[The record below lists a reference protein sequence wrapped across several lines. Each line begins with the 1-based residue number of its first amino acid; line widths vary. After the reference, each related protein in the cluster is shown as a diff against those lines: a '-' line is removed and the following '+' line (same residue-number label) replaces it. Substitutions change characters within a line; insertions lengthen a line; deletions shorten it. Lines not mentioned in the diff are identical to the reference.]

1 MLKEI
6 RKKLK
11 STAAFSLSETLMA
24 VLLLSIVFTA
34 VSGGVVV
41 MQRDYDKIVVRAE
54 QQTSLATT
62 VSVITADLE
71 SASKITTDGTNVVC
85 FYATR
90 RNQFI
95 RYVQGKKNEAYN
107 EIVTVNPETATFAD
121 INTLGGSIYV
131 GTTDGTAKLLTKS
144 TPLLSSAAAEVFHSG
159 NSANA
164 RLKTAV
170 SPITYVADNSGK
182 YVKYFTVTVGV
193 AAKGASQNEYIT
205 INVKP
210 YNHIPLT

>member
-11 STAAFSLSETLMA
+11 SSSAFSLSETLMA

-54 QQTSLATT
+54 QQTSLATA

-71 SASKITTDGTNVVC
+71 SASKIKTSGSNVVC

-95 RYVQGKKNEAYN
+95 RYVQGKKDKNYAETD
-107 EIVTVNPETATFAD
+107 TVNPETASFDT
-121 INTLGGSIYV
+121 INTKGGSIHV
-131 GTTDGTAKLLTKS
+131 GVTDGTAKLLSAS
-144 TPLLSSAAAEVFHSG
+144 TPLLSRAAAEVFHSG
-159 NSANA
+159 NSSNE

-170 SPITYVADNSGK
+170 SSITFTADSEG
-182 YVKYFTVTVGV
+182 YVKYFTVTIGV
-193 AAKGASQNEYIT
+193 AAKGASENEYCT

-210 YNHIPLT
+210 YNHIPLP

>member
-95 RYVQGKKNEAYN
+95 RYVQGEKNSKSIIN
-107 EIVTVNPETATFAD
+107 TVNPETATFEAID
-121 INTLGGSIYV
+121 EEGGSIYV
-131 GTTDGTAKLLTKS
+131 GITDSTGKLLSNS

-170 SPITYVADNSGK
+170 SSITYKAEGG